1 MQKNWLIR
9 TKSNHILGPVSK
21 EKVLELYHNG
31 SIRQEDEI
39 CSGNGYWFYLR
50 EKDQLERYLLGNQKQ
65 SFNPIS
71 EARDVLTADLDSHEV
86 GHDEQDDITMVGG
99 IDISSLKDDPPPPP
113 VAAPKPT
120 GRAPAIDPEKKNE
133 ILADDLSTE
142 SVEETPVP
150 VPPKP
155 RSREVAP
162 TPTPVA
168 PGRAKKGTTI
178 VPPPRVVYVPKAR
191 LISDKVVMMGAFVIL
206 LVLASMLYFR
216 KRLLKEIMPTAISI
230 VVPTAYAQSTPVD
243 IKKKV
248 FLSQS
253 R

>member
-1 MQKNWLIR
+1 
-9 TKSNHILGPVSK
+9 
-21 EKVLELYHNG
+21 
-31 SIRQEDEI
+31 
-39 CSGNGYWFYLR
+39 
-50 EKDQLERYLLGNQKQ
+50 
-65 SFNPIS
+65 
-71 EARDVLTADLDSHEV
+71 
-86 GHDEQDDITMVGG
+86 
-99 IDISSLKDDPPPPP
+99 